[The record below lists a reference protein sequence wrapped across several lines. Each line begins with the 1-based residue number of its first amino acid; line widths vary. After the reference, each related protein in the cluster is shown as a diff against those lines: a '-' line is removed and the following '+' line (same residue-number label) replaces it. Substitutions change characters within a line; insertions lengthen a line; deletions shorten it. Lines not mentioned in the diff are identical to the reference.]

1 MSSLTT
7 ALHSLYLFESISNMH
22 AFARAHPF
30 TQPEALPEATT
41 GFSWILSLR
50 GIRTIFFSSCE
61 NLRSGPLAPMVRGGD
76 DREQQWQQPGKHPH
90 LDELRK
96 AVTAA
101 TNDSHDAING
111 TEISFFSK
119 QDVYKLNESATPA
132 PQAEF
137 IALLKAQRQE
147 TLVIFGYG
155 CVLFKYLDSYW
166 WLEGWGVRLIAQ
178 VYAMLDEER
187 RPWVRRPLEQM

>member
-1 MSSLTT
+1 
-7 ALHSLYLFESISNMH
+7 MH

-101 TNDSHDAING
+101 TNDSHDAIVYESTITKLEKSVNSIERYG
-111 TEISFFSK
+111 DFLLFEARCLQTERIGNSSSPSGK
-119 QDVYKLNESATPA
+119 RKPVD
-132 PQAEF
+132 
-137 IALLKAQRQE
+137 
-147 TLVIFGYG
+147 
-155 CVLFKYLDSYW
+155 LFL
-166 WLEGWGVRLIAQ
+166 
-178 VYAMLDEER
+178 
-187 RPWVRRPLEQM
+187 

>member
-1 MSSLTT
+1 M
-7 ALHSLYLFESISNMH
+7 ALQEAAGQLSNVIADNCAALYLFDSISNML

-41 GFSWILSLR
+41 DFSWILALR

-101 TNDSHDAING
+101 TNDSHDAI
-111 TEISFFSK
+111 IILM
-119 QDVYKLNESATPA
+119 Q
-132 PQAEF
+132 QEF
-137 IALLKAQRQE
+137 NALLKVQRQE

-187 RPWVRRPLEQM
+187 RPWIRRPLEQM